1 MLVKDVMQTAVFTAS
16 PDLPVTKVLRL
27 LQGRGFRHVP
37 VVEGDT
43 LVGII
48 SDRDVK
54 QALASAA
61 ASVEGRARED
71 RVAHLTA
78 GQIMTRPAR
87 SIGPDFAI
95 EDAVKMMVAGR
106 ISAVPVTDRGRLVG
120 IVTET
125 DVLGLFARALG
136 VLEPSSRVDVIVR
149 EGVDEGL
156 GGVVRAVE
164 GAGAR
169 IASVMTFGAGEG
181 GRELVLRL
189 GTIDPRPA
197 VEALTAAGYRV
208 RHEAACRAPS
218 NGR

>member
-1 MLVKDVMQTAVFTAS
+1 MLVKDVMQAPVTTVT
-16 PDLPVTKVLRL
+16 PDLPLLKVQRL
-27 LQGRGFRHVP
+27 LLGRGVRHLP
-37 VVEGDT
+37 VVEGDA

-54 QALASAA
+54 QAVASAA
-61 ASVEGRARED
+61 ATAEGRARED
-71 RVAHLTA
+71 IVAHLTA

-95 EDAVKMMVAGR
+95 EDAVKMMVSGR
-106 ISAVPVTDRGRLVG
+106 ISAVPVTDAGRLVG

-125 DVLGLFARALG
+125 DVLSLFARALG
-136 VLEPSSRVDVIVR
+136 VLEPSSRLDVVVR

-169 IASVMTFGAGEG
+169 ISSVMTFGTGEG

-197 VEALTAAGYRV
+197 VKALIASGYQVKNGV
-208 RHEAACRAPS
+208 R
-218 NGR
+218 GRGHSG

>member
-1 MLVKDVMQTAVFTAS
+1 MLVKDVMQAPVTAVT
-16 PDLPVTKVLRL
+16 PDLPLPKVQRL
-27 LQGRGFRHVP
+27 LQGRGVRHLP
-37 VVEGDT
+37 VVEGDA

-54 QALASAA
+54 QAVASAA
-61 ASVEGRARED
+61 ATAEGRARED
-71 RVAHLTA
+71 IVAHLTA

-95 EDAVKMMVAGR
+95 EDAVKMMVSGR
-106 ISAVPVTDRGRLVG
+106 ISAVPVTDAGRLVG

-125 DVLGLFARALG
+125 DVLSLFARALG
-136 VLEPSSRVDVIVR
+136 VLEPSSRLDVVVR

-169 IASVMTFGAGEG
+169 ISSVMTFGADEG

-197 VEALTAAGYRV
+197 VKALTAAGYQVKNGV
-208 RHEAACRAPS
+208 RSRGHS
-218 NGR
+218 G